1 MGSVIAQREIVCRM
15 CSATGHVKIRL
26 EEGEPTTARVSEGFI
41 VRLADRMTS
50 IQCEIRLAP

>member
-1 MGSVIAQREIVCRM
+1 VCRM